1 MLIVCLAGRM
11 STVYGKL
18 QNAEI
23 DGFEFTV
30 TIAIPVSVLSI
41 PPLCDAVLCFLDR
54 DVHIEVQRD
63 GLEGSLRA
71 HSRRCVR
78 CSTLSILRLCGVSRT
93 LHIKVQRDRLV
104 EGSMRVH
111 SQHCV
116 RLNIIHTSSVRRG
129 FRG

>member
-30 TIAIPVSVLSI
+30 TITISVSVLSI

-54 DVHIEVQRD
+54 DV
-63 GLEGSLRA
+63 
-71 HSRRCVR
+71 
-78 CSTLSILRLCGVSRT
+78 
-93 LHIKVQRDRLV
+93 HIKVQRDRLV